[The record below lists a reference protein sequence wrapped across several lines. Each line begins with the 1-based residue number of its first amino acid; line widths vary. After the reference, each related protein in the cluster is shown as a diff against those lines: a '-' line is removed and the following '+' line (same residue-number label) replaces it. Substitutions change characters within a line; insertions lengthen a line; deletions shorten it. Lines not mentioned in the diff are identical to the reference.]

1 MKHSPA
7 HRFGS
12 RGEWWVIVQL
22 LLMLA
27 VGASAMLAPPSPSI
41 GARLARTGA
50 ALLIAGVALAVMG
63 AASLGENLTPYPKPR
78 DGARLVTSGAYAIV
92 RHPIYTALV
101 AMAFGWGLASRRLP
115 TLVAAFALLILFDF
129 KSRREERW
137 LVERFPE
144 YAEYQRRVRKL
155 IPLLY

>member
-1 MKHSPA
+1 MERSPL
-7 HRFGS
+7 HQFGS
-12 RGEWWVIVQL
+12 RGEWWVVVQL

-27 VGASAMLAPPSPSI
+27 VGASATLAPPSPSI
-41 GARLARTGA
+41 GESLARAGA
-50 ALLIAGVALAVMG
+50 VLLIAGVALAVMG
-63 AASLGENLTPYPKPR
+63 AASLGDNLTPYPKPR

-101 AMAFGWGLASRRLP
+101 AIAFGWGLASRRLP
-115 TLVAAFALLILFDF
+115 TIAAAFALLILFDL

-155 IPLLY
+155 IPFLY